1 MRAALPW
8 MDAVVSL
15 RVRDW
20 VKKRRRRWEK
30 KKKKKKHHEKEK
42 DGTKKRK
49 SEIRRRNDAR
59 LRSCFQPKMH
69 GVPPECRAAAAAAA
83 AADVVVSLR
92 AGPGRLAGEHTDTK

>member
-20 VKKRRRRWEK
+20 VKKKKEEVGEK
-30 KKKKKKHHEKEK
+30 KRNTTRKKKTEQKY
-42 DGTKKRK
+42 RK

-83 AADVVVSLR
+83 ADVVVSLR

>member
-1 MRAALPW
+1 
-8 MDAVVSL
+8 MDGCCSVLARQRL
-15 RVRDW
+15 GEKKEGGGGRK
-20 VKKRRRRWEK
+20 KKRNTTRK
-30 KKKKKKHHEKEK
+30 KKTEQKN
-42 DGTKKRK
+42 RK

-83 AADVVVSLR
+83 AAADVVVSLR

>member
-1 MRAALPW
+1 
-8 MDAVVSL
+8 MDGCCSVLARQRL
-15 RVRDW
+15 GEKKEGGGGRK
-20 VKKRRRRWEK
+20 KKRNTTRK
-30 KKKKKKHHEKEK
+30 KKTEHKN
-42 DGTKKRK
+42 RK

>member
-20 VKKRRRRWEK
+20 VKKKKEEVGEK
-30 KKKKKKHHEKEK
+30 KKETPRERKRRNKKN
-42 DGTKKRK
+42 RK